1 VDKNK
6 SLYKTQ
12 SLVLATTLICQNIS
26 LNSVVKNADGKATF
40 VFSQTDNLTQIINNF
55 WKKNLLVEPN
65 SFFEAQ
71 RFLKNQIYEGGQQK

>member
-1 VDKNK
+1 MDKNK